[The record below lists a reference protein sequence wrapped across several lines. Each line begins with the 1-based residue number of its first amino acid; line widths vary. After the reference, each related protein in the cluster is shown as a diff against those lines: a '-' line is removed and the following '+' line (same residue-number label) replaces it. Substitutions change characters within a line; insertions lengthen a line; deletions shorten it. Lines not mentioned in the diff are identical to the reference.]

1 MTGDCHVQFY
11 ERLKGKFLRPTH
23 LKKGV
28 YVHTRPGFFAP
39 GLKDEVLIK
48 KLCQLSPVPV
58 NIMITSPGLTPK
70 TLAKLGVSRISYGP
84 IPYCQSMEKF
94 KDIAKKAVSLS
105 GGI

>member
-1 MTGDCHVQFY
+1 
-11 ERLKGKFLRPTH
+11 
-23 LKKGV
+23 
-28 YVHTRPGFFAP
+28 
-39 GLKDEVLIK
+39 
-48 KLCQLSPVPV
+48 
-58 NIMITSPGLTPK
+58 MITSPGLTPK